1 MRHPFQLLCSAL
13 ALSLVFACSSSDGPR
28 AVDPA
33 SGGTT
38 GGGGGGSSGTGA
50 SSSSGGSSGA
60 NTAPTGPMCAGD
72 TGKLGFNVGDTIG
85 KIEVRNCETNEITT
99 IENLC
104 KAKATWLFHGHT
116 HCPPAAET
124 AGFTDEV
131 ATEMASKDV
140 AIVHIVYDDSGTS
153 CEVWKKKYAL
163 GGISNVRLYADP
175 DGKIFQ
181 TIKLTENFAP
191 SVFINSKHIITY
203 KKHQMTKAE
212 VLTRFE
218 EALKSE

>member
-1 MRHPFQLLCSAL
+1 MRLPYQLVCGAL
-13 ALSLVFACSSSDGPR
+13 AVSLVFACSSSDGPPS
-28 AVDPA
+28 VDPA
-33 SGGTT
+33 SGG
-38 GGGGGGSSGTGA
+38 GGGGGASSGTPG
-50 SSSSGGSSGA
+50 SSSSSSGSSGA

-85 KIEVRNCETNEITT
+85 KLEVRSCETNEIAT
-99 IENLC
+99 IDNLC

-131 ATEMASKDV
+131 ASEMASKDV

-163 GGISNVRLYADP
+163 GGITNVKLYADP
-175 DGKIFQ
+175 DGAIFQ
-181 TIKLTENFAP
+181 KIKLTDNFAP
-191 SVFINSKHIITY
+191 SVFINSKHVITY

-212 VLTRFE
+212 VLSRFD